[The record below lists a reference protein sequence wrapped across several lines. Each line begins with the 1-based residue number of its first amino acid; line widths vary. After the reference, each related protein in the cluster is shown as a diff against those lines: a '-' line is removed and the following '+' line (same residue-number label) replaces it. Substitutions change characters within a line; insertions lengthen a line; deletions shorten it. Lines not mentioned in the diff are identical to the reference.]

1 MRPGLVE
8 RGVGGVVL
16 SAEGVGLAVVVDGV
30 RVGGVDAEVD
40 VLAHVGDVLVFPG
53 VAGKQVEMIVT
64 GLTTPAS
71 TCLGKKEALK
81 DRKELLPFLFF
92 SVEEDERKTTAL
104 RGFFLLIQV
113 AENAQ
118 SSSNQS
124 FPISDNLYP

>member
-16 SAEGVGLAVVVDGV
+16 AAEGVGLAVVVDGV

-71 TCLGKKEALK
+71 STCLGKKEALK

-104 RGFFLLIQV
+104 SL
-113 AENAQ
+113 
-118 SSSNQS
+118 SSHPSS
-124 FPISDNLYP
+124 RKCTKFE